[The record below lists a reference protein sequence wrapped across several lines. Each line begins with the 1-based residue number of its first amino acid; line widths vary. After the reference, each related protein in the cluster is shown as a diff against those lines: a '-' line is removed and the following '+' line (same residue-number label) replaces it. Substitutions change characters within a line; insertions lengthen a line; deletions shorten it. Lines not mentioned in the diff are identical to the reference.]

1 MSDQSA
7 AGGGSAKR
15 DKFLFR
21 LSLHFHYLIALPGSD
36 LFIGFCAQF
45 TELMLGF
52 VGDTSRRER
61 ITKLH
66 LFRVPENQT
75 GLRVDGYGYP
85 PEMYQYDCETK
96 RWEEGMPKLNPEAT
110 IQFLDRTVVNGLP
123 ITVVPLPNLSDHFV
137 LVTNKS
143 LYFFKVTQTAR
154 SPYGELEMFHQI
166 DASAIDAELFKS
178 CSVSADGRQLVVHR
192 TSGLTFYK
200 LTASFGRIIF
210 EGSDPVMRPKQSDYT
225 VAASQGDERRVLMTP
240 NGEVIFYHPETY
252 YGKTRIELLPP
263 GIDPAAA
270 IVFIF
275 EDLRIPVTTPFN
287 GWILCQI
294 SPTKF
299 GIVMRTRNSE
309 LMLLILDVGTHELK
323 FGQLLDL
330 WSTRNFM
337 IQQICACSS
346 NPMNFFVGGVAKKIE
361 KSSEVLGNKYSS
373 TPCLLKFSIDPA
385 SGSLFIIQE
394 NEPKFG
400 PECNFITSTG
410 GKTVANFSGDS
421 IYSRSDTLFITEPP
435 ITSQQVHQTQPSIL
449 NGVPINS
456 PPNSVFALLPDGT
469 LVSSNPDNGLT
480 LFGPNGKPVASTD
493 KQAAHKLQITSI
505 FPLEVGG
512 KLYVL
517 SYSHSD
523 CSIKIWSIQ
532 KRGETV
538 RLQIV
543 ATVSTAG
550 IVQKKGVKF
559 LALYGQTLLIVTNQ
573 NELLRFRI
581 EITTG
586 GIRAEILPIP
596 GQVVQ
601 MESGQ
606 ICQGIIAV
614 SPTHALIHFVAS
626 GVRVRDCSIALVSFL
641 GGADKVFKLI
651 GTRKFKEDEP
661 VIKPP
666 AALTPNFAV
675 SAVDPTTVCST
686 ALEPGGASCSFTPK
700 DFDKDKKVCDA
711 TILAIIPCEGGFICF
726 TANGFLFQFVY
737 DAQQNPVLKKR
748 IAVLD
753 CTLTPKCR
761 LQVSGNTV
769 MVCQPRDDGSFELRT
784 FQF

>member
-1 MSDQSA
+1 MSDRSA
-7 AGGGSAKR
+7 AGGGSAER

-45 TELMLGF
+45 TELILGF
-52 VGDTSRRER
+52 VGDTSRRKR

-66 LFRVPENQT
+66 LVRVPENQT

-178 CSVSADGRQLVVHR
+178 CSVSADGRQLVVHH

-225 VAASQGDERRVLMTP
+225 VAASQGDERRILMTP

-252 YGKTRIELLPP
+252 YGQKRIELLLP

-270 IVFIF
+270 IVFVF
-275 EDLRIPVTTPFN
+275 EDLRIPVTTPFKD
-287 GWILCQI
+287 WILCQI

-337 IQQICACSS
+337 IQQICTCSS
-346 NPMNFFVGGVAKKIE
+346 NPMNFFVGGVTKKIE

-385 SGSLFIIQE
+385 SGSLVIIQE

-543 ATVSTAG
+543 ATVSIEDIAP
-550 IVQKKGVKF
+550 KKGVKF

-573 NELLRFRI
+573 QEFLRFHI
-581 EITTG
+581 EITG
-586 GIRAEILPIP
+586 GIIAKIRPIP

-606 ICQGIIAV
+606 ICQGIADLN
-614 SPTHALIHFVAS
+614 STHALFHVMNPKDRS
-626 GVRVRDCSIALVSFL
+626 CSLVLVSFVE
-641 GGADKVFKLI
+641 GDEVFKTL
-651 GTRKFKEDEP
+651 GTRESKEGKP
-661 VIKPP
+661 ASKPP
-666 AALTPNFAV
+666 AVLTRNGFAV
-675 SAVDPTTVCST
+675 SAVDPNTICST
-686 ALEPGGASCSFTPK
+686 PLAPDRPFNSVTPQDLK
-700 DFDKDKKVCDA
+700 DGKLCNA
-711 TILAIIPCEGGFICF
+711 TILKIIFFGEDGFICI
-726 TANGFLFQFVY
+726 TENGYLIRFVY
-737 DAQQNPVLKKR
+737 DAQQKPIVKGM
-748 IAVLD
+748 IVISTCA
-753 CTLTPKCR
+753 LTPKCR
-761 LQVSGNTV
+761 IQVSGNTA
-769 MVCQPRDDGSFELRT
+769 MVCLPRDDGSFELLT
-784 FQF
+784 FRF